1 MSIRSSIALDSEGA
15 ARACS
20 GAIAGILKDTL
31 AERRTAT
38 LAVSG
43 GSTPKLMMDQLA
55 TSDLDWSRVHIFFV
69 DERPV
74 PPGDEQSN
82 FTLCE
87 THLLKPAGVPAT
99 NVHRIQGERPPEEAA
114 AVYKSEICDFFGLK
128 QSERPRFDVIQC
140 GVGPDCHTA
149 SLFPG
154 EPAIDDMDALVAA
167 LPVAKMSQTR
177 ISMLPAVLLSAR
189 YLVVLA
195 TGPDKAEAIGHAV
208 LDPYNPNQFPAQL
221 VIRAA
226 QSELFLDSASAAL
239 VL

>member
-1 MSIRSSIALDSEGA
+1 MSIRSSIAPDAEAA

-20 GAIAGILKDTL
+20 AAIAGILKDTL

-43 GSTPKLMMDQLA
+43 GATPRLMMDQLA

-82 FTLCE
+82 YTLCE
-87 THLLKPAGVPAT
+87 THLLKPAGVAT
-99 NVHRIQGERPPEEAA
+99 GNVHRIQAERAPADAA
-114 AVYKSEICDFFGLK
+114 EIYRCEICDFFGLK
-128 QSERPRFDVIQC
+128 QGEKPRFDAIQC

-154 EPAIDDMDALVAA
+154 EPAIDDMDTLIGALTVEK
-167 LPVAKMSQTR
+167 LGQTR
-177 ISMLPAVLLSAR
+177 ITMLPAILLNAR
-189 YLVVLA
+189 YLLVLA

-208 LDPYNPNQFPAQL
+208 LDPYNPQQFPAQL

-226 QSELFLDSASAAL
+226 QSELFLDNDSASL
-239 VL
+239 VA

>member
-1 MSIRSSIALDSEGA
+1 MSIRSSIALDPQGA

-20 GAIAGILKDTL
+20 GAISGILKDTL

-43 GSTPKLMMDQLA
+43 GSTPKLMMDDLA
-55 TSDLDWSRVHIFFV
+55 TSDLDWTRVHIFFV

-87 THLLKPAGVPAT
+87 THLLKPAGVPEA
-99 NVHRIQGERPPEEAA
+99 NVHRIRGERPPEEAA
-114 AVYKSEICDFFGLK
+114 DAYKSEICDFFGLK
-128 QSERPRFDVIQC
+128 QGEKPRFDVIQC

-154 EPAIDDMDALVAA
+154 EPAIDDMDALVGA

-177 ISMLPAVLLSAR
+177 ITMLPAVLLNAR

-195 TGPDKAEAIGHAV
+195 TGSDKADAIGHAV
-208 LDPYNPNQFPAQL
+208 LDPYNPKQFPAQL
-221 VIRAA
+221 VIRAV
-226 QSELFLDSASAAL
+226 QSELFLDNASAAL

>member
-1 MSIRSSIALDSEGA
+1 MSIRSAISPDPEGA

-20 GAIAGILKDTL
+20 AAIEGILKDTL

-43 GSTPKLMMDQLA
+43 GATPKLMMDQLA

-82 FTLCE
+82 YTLCE
-87 THLLKPAGVPAT
+87 THLLKPAGLPT
-99 NVHRIQGERPPEEAA
+99 ENVHRIQAERAPAEAA
-114 AVYKSEICDFFGLK
+114 EIYRCEICDFFGLK
-128 QSERPRFDVIQC
+128 QSDKPRFDVIQC

-149 SLFPG
+149 SLFPE
-154 EPAIDDMDALVAA
+154 EPAIDDMDTLVAA
-167 LPVAKMSQTR
+167 LPVAKLGQTR
-177 ISMLPAVLLSAR
+177 ITMLPAILLSAR
-189 YLVVLA
+189 RLVVLA

-208 LDPYNPNQFPAQL
+208 LDPYNPQQFPAQL

-226 QSELFLDSASAAL
+226 QSELFLDNASASQVA
-239 VL
+239 

>member
-1 MSIRSSIALDSEGA
+1 MSIRSSISSDPEAA

-20 GAIAGILKDTL
+20 AAIEGILKDTL

-74 PPGDEQSN
+74 PPGDKQSN
-82 FTLCE
+82 YTLCE
-87 THLLKPAGVPAT
+87 THLLKPAGVPAE
-99 NVHRIQGERPPEEAA
+99 NVHRIQAERAPAEAA
-114 AVYKSEICDFFGLK
+114 EIYRCEICDFFGLK
-128 QSERPRFDVIQC
+128 QGDEPRFDVIQC

-149 SLFPG
+149 SLFPA
-154 EPAIDDMDALVAA
+154 EPAIDDMDTLVAA
-167 LPVAKMSQTR
+167 LPVPKLNQTR
-177 ISMLPAVLLSAR
+177 ITMLPAILLSAR
-189 YLVVLA
+189 HLVVLA

-208 LDPYNPNQFPAQL
+208 LDPYNPQRLPAQL

-226 QSELFLDSASAAL
+226 QSELFLDNASASQVA
-239 VL
+239 

>member
-1 MSIRSSIALDSEGA
+1 MSIRSSIALEQEGA
-15 ARACS
+15 AHACS
-20 GAIAGILKDTL
+20 AAIAGILKDTL

-38 LAVSG
+38 LALSG
-43 GSTPKLMMDQLA
+43 GSTPGLMMDQLA
-55 TSDLDWSRVHIFFV
+55 TSDLDWSRVHVFFV

-82 FTLCE
+82 YTLCE
-87 THLLKPAGVPAT
+87 THLLKPAGVPT
-99 NVHRIQGERPPEEAA
+99 GNVHRIQAERAPADAA
-114 AVYKSEICDFFGLK
+114 EIYKCEICDFFGLK
-128 QSERPRFDVIQC
+128 QGEKPRFDVIQC

-154 EPAIDDMDALVAA
+154 EPAIDDMDTLVGALA
-167 LPVAKMSQTR
+167 VAKLSQTR
-177 ISMLPAVLLSAR
+177 ITMLPAILLNAR

-208 LDPYNPNQFPAQL
+208 LDPYNPQQFPAQL

-226 QSELFLDSASAAL
+226 QSELFLDNASASL
-239 VL
+239 VA